1 MLRPRAG
8 GDSIRTIHEGMHRV
22 QWDRKGNQ
30 PTKTMTIDKTNAF
43 LIAGMIFSVTAF
55 LMFLL
60 DYLTNKS
67 L

>member
-1 MLRPRAG
+1 
-8 GDSIRTIHEGMHRV
+8 MHRV